1 MLEEKKFQKKKEDF
15 NCEHC
20 GAHIK
25 GTGYTNHCPK
35 CLWSKHVDINP
46 GDRKSECKGLMKP
59 VAVTIK
65 SGKYIIYYKCVRCN
79 YTFKVKSAE
88 NDIFEEILKLA
99 GKPIKN

>member
-15 NCEHC
+15 KCEHC
-20 GAHIK
+20 GAEIK

-46 GDRKSECKGLMKP
+46 GDRKSECGGLMKP
-59 VAVTIK
+59 VAVSLD
-65 SGKYIIYYKCVRCN
+65 SGEYVIYYKCVRCN
-79 YTFKVKSAE
+79 HTFRVRVAK
-88 NDIFEEILKLA
+88 NDNFEEILKLA